1 MSNSPGNSTLSS
13 LAVARLRLG
22 ELVRAYPGMR
32 EIGIFL
38 AALLVYQGSRGLVI
52 GDTSTA
58 FDNAAGVVEWE
69 KSYGLFFEL
78 HIQEWALG
86 NLELV
91 EALNYF
97 YLSAHWIVTTG
108 FFVWLWFQRRS
119 VYPYVRNAFLAANAI
134 ALTIFMVY
142 PVAPP
147 RLLTGTGF
155 VDTLNRVSDV
165 DLHGGV
171 LSGWF
176 NPYAAVP
183 SMHFGYSIMIALVAM
198 WLIRAWPLRFLALAY
213 PAVVFVT
220 IVGTGNHFVIDAV
233 AGTAVV
239 AAGFAVI
246 ALWMRLRGQPIRAAS
261 GA

>member
-1 MSNSPGNSTLSS
+1 MINPPAKSTFSS
-13 LAVARLRLG
+13 LVGARHGLAGLF
-22 ELVRAYPGMR
+22 RAYPGLR
-32 EIGIFL
+32 EIGIFV
-38 AALLVYQGSRGLVI
+38 AALLVYQGSRAFVI

-58 FDNAAGVVEWE
+58 FQNAAGVVEWE

-78 HIQEWALG
+78 SIQRWALA
-86 NLELV
+86 NIELV
-91 EALNYF
+91 EVLNYF
-97 YLSAHWIVTTG
+97 YLSAHWIVTTA
-108 FFVWLWFQRRS
+108 FFVWLWHRRKG
-119 VYPYVRNAFLAANAI
+119 VYPYVRNAFLLANGI

-147 RLLTGTGF
+147 RLMRSSGF

-165 DLHGGV
+165 DLHGGL

-213 PAVVFVT
+213 PAVVFIT

-239 AAGFAVI
+239 AAGFVLI
-246 ALWMRLRGQPIRAAS
+246 AMWMRLRGQPIRAAS